1 MSLKYKYLLFIGIL
15 HVVLVVLIYQ
25 LLKDEKLYFIA
36 TEVLVMISLFFSYL
50 MYKAFIRPIELMQ
63 AGTDAIADADFS
75 IKYVKTGS
83 KEIDKLVDTFN
94 TMIDKLR
101 LERTSMAEQ
110 SYFIQN
116 LIEVTPLGIIIMDF
130 DGNISSINPTA
141 KQILKIDNNSI
152 GKNLT
157 SYPSELVDEILKVE
171 KSVSKVITLNG
182 IDKYKCQVNE
192 VIHQGFQRK
201 FILIDDLSREFLQS
215 EKEAY
220 GRIIR
225 MMAHEVNNSMG
236 AINSILDSVME
247 FGFTNDEDADLK
259 ESLGIARK
267 RNIGLSTFMANYA
280 SILRLPT
287 PQKKRMDLIQ
297 LLKRCG
303 QLYVPVAKEHNINIT
318 FTFPDQEITVLGD
331 HLLLEQ
337 VISNILKNAIESIE
351 KDGEIKVTCKDGPA
365 TFTISDNGVGIPLE
379 IEQKLFTPFFST
391 KPTGQGV
398 GLMLIRDI
406 LDNHNTT
413 FTLKTDEA
421 TGWTNFQVVF

>member
-15 HVVLVVLIYQ
+15 HLVLVVLIYQ
-25 LLKDEKLYFIA
+25 LLKDQKIYFIA
-36 TEVLVMISLFFSYL
+36 TEVLVILSLYFSYSL
-50 MYKAFIRPIELMQ
+50 YKGFIRPIQMMQ

-83 KEIDKLVDTFN
+83 KEIDKLVNTFN
-94 TMIDKLR
+94 TMIDRLR

-130 DGNISSINPTA
+130 DGNISNINPTA
-141 KQILKIDNNSI
+141 RELLNIDHKSI
-152 GKNLT
+152 GKNLANY
-157 SYPSELVDEILKVE
+157 SSELVGEILKIE
-171 KSVSKVITLNG
+171 KSTSKIIILNG

-236 AINSILDSVME
+236 AINSILDSVIE
-247 FGFTNDEDADLK
+247 FGFNNNENADLK
-259 ESLGIARK
+259 ESLAIAKK
-267 RNIGLSTFMANYA
+267 RNVGLGIFMANYA
-280 SILRLPT
+280 SILRLPP
-287 PQKKRMDLIQ
+287 PQKKKMDLVE
-297 LLKRCG
+297 LLKKCG
-303 QLYVPVAKEHNINIT
+303 QLYVPIAKEQNVVVE
-318 FTFPDQEITVLGD
+318 FLLPDQEIIIFGD

-337 VISNILKNAIESIE
+337 AISNILKNALESIE
-351 KDGEIKVTCKDGPA
+351 NNGVIKITCQDSP
-365 TFTISDNGVGIPLE
+365 TEFSISDNGVGIPPE
-379 IEQKLFTPFFST
+379 VEPQLFTPFFST

-413 FTLKTDEA
+413 FTLRTDKA
-421 TGWTNFQVVF
+421 GWTHFRITF

>member
-1 MSLKYKYLLFIGIL
+1 MSLKYKYLFFIGIIHL
-15 HVVLVVLIYQ
+15 VLVVLIYQ
-25 LLKDEKLYFIA
+25 LLKDQKLIFIA
-36 TEVLVMISLFFSYL
+36 TEVLVMFSLFLSYL
-50 MYKAFIRPIELMQ
+50 LYKAFIRPIQLMQ
-63 AGTDAIADADFS
+63 AGSDAIADADFS
-75 IKYVKTGS
+75 VKYVKTGS
-83 KEIDKLVDTFN
+83 KEIDKLVDIFN

-141 KQILKIDNNSI
+141 KSLLNIDNKSI
-152 GKNLT
+152 GKNL
-157 SYPSELVDEILKVE
+157 SDYPSELVDEILKIE
-171 KSVSKVITLNG
+171 TSSSTVITLNG

-201 FILIDDLSREFLQS
+201 FILIDDLSREFLES

-236 AINSILDSVME
+236 AINSILDSVIE
-247 FGFTNDEDADLK
+247 FGFEDDKNLDLK
-259 ESLGIARK
+259 ESLSIAKK
-267 RNIGLSTFMANYA
+267 RNVGLGIFMANYA
-280 SILRLPT
+280 SILRLPP
-287 PQKKRMDLIQ
+287 PQKKKMDLVQ
-297 LLKRCG
+297 LLKKCG
-303 QLYVPVAKEHNINIT
+303 QLYIPIAKENNIKIT
-318 FTFPDQEITVLGD
+318 FVLPSQSITVFGD

-337 VISNILKNAIESIE
+337 AISNILKNSIESIE
-351 KDGEIKVTCKDGPA
+351 QDGEVKLTCGQGP
-365 TFTISDNGVGIPLE
+365 THFTISDNGAGIPPE
-379 IEQKLFTPFFST
+379 IEQQLFTPFFST

-406 LDNHNTT
+406 LDSHNTT
-413 FTLKTDEA
+413 FTLKSDEV
-421 TGWTNFQVVF
+421 GWTHFKVDF